1 MFFNYLFNNLTYF
14 QYEINFISNLWFS
27 HFIDFCLLL
36 NFKDYFFILLILYIF
51 FICLGNLSLV
61 IKRFDFVTIII
72 SPLKLLFDF
81 TITYLIS
88 KFLII
93 NFYYFLFIFL
103 KDVNEIL
110 FFSLF
115 LISII
120 FFLIFVIG
128 VPIYYLKL
136 SNKIIFNKLI
146 NKI

>member
-1 MFFNYLFNNLTYF
+1 MFFNYLFNNLTNF

-36 NFKDYFFILLILYIF
+36 NLKDYFFILLVLYIF
-51 FICLGNLSLV
+51 LLCLGNLSLIV
-61 IKRFDFVTIII
+61 KRFNFVTIII
-72 SPLKLLFDF
+72 SPLKLFFDF

-103 KDVNEIL
+103 KDVNEIS

-128 VPIYYLKL
+128 VPFYYLKL
-136 SNKIIFNKLI
+136 SNRIIMNKLI